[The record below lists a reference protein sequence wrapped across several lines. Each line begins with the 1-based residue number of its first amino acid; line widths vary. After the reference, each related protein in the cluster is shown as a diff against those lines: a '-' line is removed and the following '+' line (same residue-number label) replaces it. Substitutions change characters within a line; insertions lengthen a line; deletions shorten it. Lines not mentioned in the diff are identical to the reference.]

1 MKFDELKFV
10 RIVNIAVFA
19 RIPRY
24 LFEQIEGRS
33 WGVER
38 LYAFAPLF
46 LDNDANYFWVLVDD
60 EQVIKGVLWAVID
73 VLSQKL
79 NVIVFTV
86 DKQYQDSFNLKNAL
100 DFLRNFIVNFNKD
113 DNGIKL
119 KEKINW
125 VTAQPEK
132 LKQIGGQ
139 ILTRIMV
146 EV

>member
-1 MKFDELKFV
+1 
-10 RIVNIAVFA
+10 
-19 RIPRY
+19 
-24 LFEQIEGRS
+24 
-33 WGVER
+33 
-38 LYAFAPLF
+38 
-46 LDNDANYFWVLVDD
+46 
-60 EQVIKGVLWAVID
+60 
-73 VLSQKL
+73 
-79 NVIVFTV
+79 
-86 DKQYQDSFNLKNAL
+86 
-100 DFLRNFIVNFNKD
+100 VNFNKD